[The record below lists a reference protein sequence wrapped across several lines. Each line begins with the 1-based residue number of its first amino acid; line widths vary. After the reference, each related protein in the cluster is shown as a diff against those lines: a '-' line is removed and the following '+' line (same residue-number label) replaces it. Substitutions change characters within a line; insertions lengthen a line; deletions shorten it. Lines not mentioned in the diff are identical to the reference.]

1 MEITENSSKSFAY
14 RLKFGGGNDDQ
25 QFRNNFIETK
35 KMSLLRCQT
44 MHLSKIKRYSRKCM
58 AA

>member
-1 MEITENSSKSFAY
+1 MEITENWSKSFAY

-35 KMSLLRCQT
+35 KNESATLPNDAL
-44 MHLSKIKRYSRKCM
+44 K
-58 AA
+58 